1 MVKNSRRRCRRR
13 RATRSIKV
21 TSASA
26 LTPRALHTIQT
37 KGQPCLR
44 GVNKIYV
51 SRSSA
56 VVSLPIPFSPPQ
68 GITMLSQVLT
78 QQLMHTK
85 PHTLARVVAHNSMYP
100 LYYIIVLGRNEFQGE
115 RIYFIKE
122 ITTFSV
128 PFEFPS
134 TLQIILCK

>member
-51 SRSSA
+51 SRSPA

-85 PHTLARVVAHNSMYP
+85 PHTLARVVAHNTMYL
-100 LYYIIVLGRNEFQGE
+100 LYYSVRKERVPRGTDLFYQG
-115 RIYFIKE
+115 K